1 MEANSPCIQP
11 LNDIPI
17 GFCYLC
23 VICTTVFGYKTYGV
37 FTLLKQ
43 FTEGESQIARPK
55 DVAI

>member
-11 LNDIPI
+11 LNDTYWVLLLV
-17 GFCYLC
+17 CYLHNN
-23 VICTTVFGYKTYGV
+23 FGYKTYGV